1 MTRKDLIEDIAIA
14 LANNGVLDTSNY
26 TDELDQLEDVQ
37 NIIHKALDGY
47 VLVKGE
53 VI

>member
-1 MTRKDLIEDIAIA
+1 MTRKDLIEDIAMKLADNEA
-14 LANNGVLDTSNY
+14 LDIRNY
-26 TDELDQLEDVQ
+26 ENELDQLEHVQ
-37 NIIHKALDGY
+37 YIINKALDGY